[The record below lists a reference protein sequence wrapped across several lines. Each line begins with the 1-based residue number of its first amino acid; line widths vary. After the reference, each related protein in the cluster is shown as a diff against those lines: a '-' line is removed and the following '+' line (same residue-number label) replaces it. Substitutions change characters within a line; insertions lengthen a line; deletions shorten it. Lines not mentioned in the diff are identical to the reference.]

1 MAFECTISARSERKK
16 VNSDADVYTARRRAG
31 AVAVKA
37 SSHVIKFLLSYML
50 LIIYNK

>member
-1 MAFECTISARSERKK
+1 MAFECTIVSEQKK

-50 LIIYNK
+50 LTYNI